1 MKKKKL
7 TSAQKFHRRL
17 VAQRKKD
24 RFFEHD
30 TRSETSEE
38 GKSSVFDIQDIKSAI
53 ELPNNNDIGHGKKIK
68 NKNYWRQVKLL
79 KKQKQLTLINNS
91 TIKGNCCC
99 HCACSDISIFQ
110 PHSHPQLN
118 KTTAISYKF
127 LQTKNK
133 RNGKVLQLNEK
144 KSVNDHLRQFHGVGN
159 CMHTM
164 QSVIRCGI
172 KFNFLILI
180 TIYL

>member
-7 TSAQKFHRRL
+7 TAAQKFHRRL
-17 VAQRKKD
+17 AAQRKKD

-30 TRSETSEE
+30 TRSEASENAI
-38 GKSSVFDIQDIKSAI
+38 FDTQDIKSTI
-53 ELPNNNDIGHGKKIK
+53 EQIGHGKKIK

-99 HCACSDISIFQ
+99 HCACPDISIFQ
-110 PHSHPQLN
+110 AQSHPQLN
-118 KTTAISYKF
+118 NTTSAISYKF

-133 RNGKVLQLNEK
+133 RKGNLIKLNEK
-144 KSVNDHLRQFHGVGN
+144 NHGNDQLRQFHGVGN

-164 QSVIRCGI
+164 QSVIRCDFFI
-172 KFNFLILI
+172 QLVTNFNSLQTFK
-180 TIYL
+180 